1 MSRTPLVSGNFSCT
15 FVWCAVYTN
24 LTSIWPKRTETTRY
38 SAVVSMCTA
47 CFHIYRAMYV
57 LVLTKYHSLC
67 CLNAD
72 VTVVV
77 ATNGRCHSAGEMD
90 RTGSCSAGQHSTLC
104 TAARHAVHFSDCQSD
119 ISLAAAVTELTSIA
133 VHLQCGVS
141 AVCLQCSAVCLRL
154 QETNKYQ
161 QLTVT

>member
-1 MSRTPLVSGNFSCT
+1 
-15 FVWCAVYTN
+15 
-24 LTSIWPKRTETTRY
+24 
-38 SAVVSMCTA
+38 MCTA

-77 ATNGRCHSAGEMD
+77 AANGRCHSAGEMD
-90 RTGSCSAGQHSTLC
+90 RTGSCSAGQHSSSPRIPHFRLSV
-104 TAARHAVHFSDCQSD
+104 RHQSCCSCHRTDIYRCPFAVRC
-119 ISLAAAVTELTSIA
+119 V
-133 VHLQCGVS
+133 CGVS
-141 AVCLQCSAVCLRL
+141 AVCLQR

-161 QLTVT
+161 QLNCYITSNSIKAGKTVLIKIEVIRSVE